1 MNVDLNKTNVKVEK
15 QMLKRMKRTSK
26 VETTNVESEKKTN
39 VNLEKRM
46 TNFKNECQTL
56 KTSGIVEF

>member
-1 MNVDLNKTNVKVEK
+1 MNL
-15 QMLKRMKRTSK
+15 K

>member
-1 MNVDLNKTNVKVEK
+1 MNVDLNKMNVKVEK
-15 QMLKRMKRTSK
+15 QMLKRMKRTSNLK
-26 VETTNVESEKKTN
+26 QQMLNRKKTN